1 MCECVRNCIVRGW
14 YDISEGAVWCVFIIL
29 NILLL
34 KFIKA
39 LLYTVSVEYE
49 CVFWTSNECSA

>member
-1 MCECVRNCIVRGW
+1 MVCVYYIECSVVQ
-14 YDISEGAVWCVFIIL
+14 V
-29 NILLL
+29 LLT
-34 KFIKA
+34 FIKA